1 MDFFKTAIIYISF
14 LLAFGSFAQQPLKNG
29 LMQKG
34 WSALV
39 KDNENVAFS
48 CFWQAYE
55 KAKKENNT
63 ADKAASLFYLG
74 VCSYGSSLEKGLQFA
89 TQSLNEYKNLEKT
102 NSELGKMGRYKC
114 LQLISTIYSRQ
125 KKYDDALRLSNEVV
139 SELKNKNDSSG
150 TLGLAYRSLGT
161 LHEIKKHGDSSEI
174 YFKLALAEFE
184 KANNIAYLPTI
195 YCKLGEIAKRKNQKD
210 LSFSYFDKALNL
222 ALSSENKQAQVVAL
236 IGLGNLY
243 LGSDSNITQ
252 AEKMFSSALQI
263 AKPLSDKTFEIQVLE
278 ALITVKKKQE
288 NYFEVSQLQNK
299 VIQIKD
305 AFYSF
310 EREQIVK
317 SLEVQFEVSEKNR
330 KLKLIS
336 SEKEV
341 SKLTNYLLISLLLL
355 LFVIFTILYFFLKKI
370 NKRDKQLLKTK
381 EDLVTV
387 MEEQERLK
395 AQQFQNDIEHKE
407 SQLSAITI
415 QMVEKNELLDEIK
428 TILNKK
434 EPTSES
440 ELKKLVNKYTIQDN
454 NWKDFNHYFESVNK
468 NFYTRLKQKYPEI
481 SSNDLKICALIK
493 LNLSIKEMAT
503 ILNISPD
510 SVKTARHR
518 LRKKLQLST
527 EENLTDF
534 ILSV

>member
-1 MDFFKTAIIYISF
+1 MNLSRTLIVSIMCLFWSVH
-14 LLAFGSFAQQPLKNG
+14 FAQQTENK
-29 LMQKG
+29 LMEKG
-34 WSALV
+34 WQALV
-39 KDNENVAFS
+39 KDQENEAFS
-48 CFWQAYE
+48 FFWQSYE

-63 ADKAASLFYLG
+63 ADKAQSLLYLG
-74 VCSYGSSLEKGLQFA
+74 ICSYGSSLEKGLQYA
-89 TQSLNEYKNLEKT
+89 TKSLNEFRILEKT
-102 NSELGKMGRYKC
+102 KPEEGKIGRYKC

-125 KKYDDALRLSNEVV
+125 KKYDDALRLSLEVAN
-139 SELKNKNDSSG
+139 ELKGKNDRSG
-150 TLGLAYRSLGT
+150 TLGLAYNSLGT
-161 LHEIKKHGDSSEI
+161 LYELKKRGDSSEI
-174 YFKLALAEFE
+174 YYKLAFAEFE
-184 KANNIAYLPTI
+184 KGNNVAYLPSSYI
-195 YCKLGEIAKRKNQKD
+195 KLGELARKKNQKEAS
-210 LSFSYFDKALNL
+210 LAYFNKALAL
-222 ALSSENKQAQVVAL
+222 ARDSQNRQAQVAAL
-236 IGLGNLY
+236 IALGKWQLDVAAD
-243 LGSDSNITQ
+243 LTK
-252 AEKMFSSALQI
+252 AENHFVGAIKTAE
-263 AKPLSDKTFEIQVLE
+263 PLSDKTFEIKALE
-278 ALITVKKKQE
+278 GLIAVRKKQG
-288 NYFEVSQLQNK
+288 NYKQVSELQNQ

-330 KLKLIS
+330 KLELIS
-336 SEKEV
+336 AEKEV
-341 SKLTNYLLISLLLL
+341 SKLTNYLLFSLLLL
-355 LFVIFTILYFFLKKI
+355 LVVVFTILYFFLKKI
-370 NKRDKQLLKTK
+370 NKRDKQLLRTK
-381 EDLVTV
+381 EDLVV
-387 MEEQERLK
+387 LMEEQKRLK
-395 AQQFQNDIEHKE
+395 EQQFQNDIEHKE

-428 TILNKK
+428 SIINKK
-434 EPTSES
+434 EPTAEA

-454 NWKDFNHYFESVNK
+454 NWKDFDHHFESVNK

-493 LNLSIKEMAT
+493 LNLSIKEMAS